1 VNHSANHAALWTLQD
16 AKAQFSQVVAAAV
29 RGQAQRVTK
38 HGKEAVVIISA
49 TEFAALKSGRTTAPA
64 SFVDHL
70 LAMPKHAP
78 DAQVAKT
85 RQNLRQVAP
94 RAQITLRELDLT

>member
-1 VNHSANHAALWTLQD
+1 MNHTASWTLQD

-49 TEFAALKSGRTTAPA
+49 TEFAALKNGRVTAPA
-64 SFVDHL
+64 SFIDHL
-70 LAMPKHAP
+70 LAMPKQTAP
-78 DAQVAKT
+78 KGGAAKGSGGQ
-85 RQNLRQVAP
+85 RGASA
-94 RAQITLRELDLT
+94 RARIALRELDLT